1 MYLSDTYNGHFTGS
15 QAWSLFCPEAL
26 AIEKAYNKN
35 LRVLNDVPISTHTW
49 LLSVI
54 SGRPHVKIVLLKRLL
69 KFITMVQDGNK
80 INILS
85 SIQEDC
91 RSTTGSN
98 LRSLMLAL
106 GASNVRELTPSLV
119 SSLVYSRVPVGQE
132 WRTSMLE
139 ELLAAREDGGV
150 LEDFTS
156 QEINDLLCSVCTD

>member
-26 AIEKAYNKN
+26 ALEKAYNTN
-35 LRVLNDVPISTHTW
+35 LRVLNDVPRTTHTW
-49 LLSVI
+49 LLDTI
-54 SGRPHVKIVLLKRLL
+54 SGRPHIKATLLKRLL
-69 KFITMVQDGNK
+69 KFIKMVQDGNK
-80 INILS
+80 INILN

-106 GASNVRELTPSLV
+106 GASNVREPSPDMV
-119 SSLVYSRVPVGQE
+119 SGLVYSEVPAGQD
-132 WRTSMLE
+132 WRSSLLG
-139 ELLAAREDGGV
+139 ELLDAREDNEV
-150 LEDFTS
+150 LKDFTS